1 MKRLLFIALACAFSC
16 CLHAQVVDTTV
27 CDILK
32 DPASFNGKTVR
43 VKATVAAGF
52 DRFAIEGPGCGQH
65 VNDIWLAYPEGTKA
79 KAGPVAVVELQ
90 AAHNFAGSVAAAE
103 RTPVQ
108 LEKSKDFKQFDS
120 LLATPAKDSAMC
132 LGCSRYKVN
141 ATLVGRLDGVAKAG
155 LHRDSAGKVLDW
167 SGFGNLSAYSA
178 RLVLQSVSEVTPQ
191 EIDYSKALAAT
202 KGDFLDT
209 SVSGDPVLAAHLG
222 AKAFGAGNPAG
233 DQIEKAAAAF
243 GKKGEE
249 NGVSIVSRIA
259 NEVPRAEGTKGAQE
273 SSDGVLF
280 NCTFNRDRLQGDA
293 LTRAIVHSGALV
305 GELRNPLPGT
315 ENDGLFEMEYR
326 AWATT
331 SFSAVAVGQK
341 TMAISGGYV
350 LWNMAW
356 PPAERTKLLDEALK
370 ASLLGEGL
378 TVQ

>member
-1 MKRLLFIALACAFSC
+1 
-16 CLHAQVVDTTV
+16 
-27 CDILK
+27 
-32 DPASFNGKTVR
+32 
-43 VKATVAAGF
+43 
-52 DRFAIEGPGCGQH
+52 
-65 VNDIWLAYPEGTKA
+65 
-79 KAGPVAVVELQ
+79 
-90 AAHNFAGSVAAAE
+90 
-103 RTPVQ
+103 
-108 LEKSKDFKQFDS
+108 
-120 LLATPAKDSAMC
+120 MC
-132 LGCSRYKVN
+132 SSDL
-141 ATLVGRLDGVAKAG
+141 
-155 LHRDSAGKVLDW
+155 
-167 SGFGNLSAYSA
+167 
-178 RLVLQSVSEVTPQ
+178 
-191 EIDYSKALAAT
+191 
-202 KGDFLDT
+202 
-209 SVSGDPVLAAHLG
+209 VLAAHLG

-243 GKKGEE
+243 GKKGDE
-249 NGVSIVSRIA
+249 NGVSIVSRIG
-259 NEVPRAEGTKGAQE
+259 NEVPRAEGSKGAQD

-280 NCTFNRDRLQGDA
+280 NCAFNMGRLQGDA

-356 PPAERTKLLDEALK
+356 PPAERTRLLDEALK